1 MAQQTAIEW
10 FFLWFIDNPKGTH
23 EEYLEAYDKAKA
35 MEKEQMYQVWKTSEE
50 WSDGKLLDSK
60 KSFEEYYN
68 ETYNK

>member
-1 MAQQTAIEW
+1 MAQQTAVDWLECELKKIP
-10 FFLWFIDNPKGTH
+10 FIKPQDAF
-23 EEYLEAYDKAKA
+23 EQAKE